1 MWGIAALLSLQVKM
15 WWDVPPTA
23 FMTIFTCYLMYIY
36 TFSGLRWIKLLSLT
50 YAFRKGSSIFK
61 GCLCCLSIMRDETI
75 YHWIQ
80 EWLFEPEYG
89 QNSEIKTYVACSF
102 EHKDIL
108 NILLSWCYGVYYNG
122 FPCSCTWRYINVG
135 TFNPFEHYFLLLCTS
150 LQ

>member
-1 MWGIAALLSLQVKM
+1 MGDSCFAILTGENVMGRASHGIYDHIYLLF
-15 WWDVPPTA
+15 DV
-23 FMTIFTCYLMYIY
+23 YIY
-36 TFSGLRWIKLLSLT
+36 IFGTSLNKTALT
-50 YAFRKGSSIFK
+50 YAFTKGSSIFK

-122 FPCSCTWRYINVG
+122 FPCSCKWRYINVG